1 MNEPRPKKSNCP
13 YCGDADV
20 NHLASFIEG
29 CLSSAAD
36 WAASVTGYRFPS
48 FFERLADK
56 FPEIIFS
63 FLSFIKVARFSGD
76 INKVASY
83 RSRVVWEEAGRRNIK
98 MKQVI
103 IGNRPLEFYRAY
115 LNDRWF
121 YFQSLP
127 IPPRFLDDSERWEE

>member
-29 CLSSAAD
+29 CLSSATD

-83 RSRVVWEEAGRRNIK
+83 RSRIFFEKTRPRKIK
-98 MKQVI
+98 KKK
-103 IGNRPLEFYRAY
+103 GFA
-115 LNDRWF
+115 
-121 YFQSLP
+121 
-127 IPPRFLDDSERWEE
+127 RFF